1 MKLYDRLPE
10 GVKVGRRFYK
20 CNFDFRNVLKMLDV
34 MQREDIEPTARDYL
48 CVKCVYWRRI
58 APKTACKVYKALC
71 DLLFVK
77 PPEDGNKGE
86 KITSFEQDAALIRA
100 AFRQVY
106 KIDLWRDSL
115 TWFEFI
121 ELFQGLPD
129 GNRFEDV
136 VSIRARPLPAPNKYN
151 KKEREALIKAKQ
163 SVRLHLTEQEQAK
176 KYDRDVSR
184 IFAGLLS
191 MIPQD
196 QKEVKIDHG
205 E

>member
-20 CNFDFRNVLKMLDV
+20 CNFDFRNVLRMLDV

-48 CVKCVYWRRI
+48 CVKCVYRRRI

-86 KITSFEQDAALIRA
+86 RITSFEQDAALIRA

-106 KIDLWRDSL
+106 KIDMWRDSL

-136 VSIRARPLPAPNKYN
+136 VSIRARPLPTPNKYN

-191 MIPQD
+191 MIPQE
-196 QKEVKIDHG
+196 QKEVKINHG